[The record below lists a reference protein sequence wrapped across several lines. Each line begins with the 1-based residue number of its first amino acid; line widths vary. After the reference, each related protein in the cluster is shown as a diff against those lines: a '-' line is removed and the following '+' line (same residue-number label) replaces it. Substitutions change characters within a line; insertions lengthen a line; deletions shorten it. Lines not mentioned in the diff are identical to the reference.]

1 MPTRLRKTRK
11 LRGGRHMGWGQVG
24 QHRASGHKGGLGRS
38 GHLKHLWSTVI
49 KEDPDHFGHKSTH
62 RPASVSIITKK
73 WASVRDLD
81 DLFTKFGKQQE
92 NKKLLDL
99 GILGFNKLLGGGQQ
113 VPKPKRKIPL
123 QTKLLW
129 CGACVTIYMV
139 MGQTPLF
146 GATTPEFDF
155 LAFARVIFA
164 SQQGSLVELGIG
176 PIVTAGL
183 LMQLL
188 RGSDILKFDFKRP
201 EERGIFQTATK
212 MLTYFVIIIESAV
225 YAWAVYGPNITDP
238 TILGVIIGQ
247 LMGAS
252 IIVMFMDEL
261 IQKGW
266 GIGSGI
272 SLFIACGVAQQ
283 ILWSL
288 FSPLAAGDGG
298 SIGVFPFIIQWFQMG
313 MGDFSDIFFRSNQ
326 LPSIFGLLLTAG
338 VLLILVYT
346 QGMKVEIPIVS
357 TKYRGFAATYPI
369 KLMYV
374 SNIPVILA
382 SALTANAVFMGQM
395 LWSQLNPRNA
405 SPFFNILGQFD
416 PTSPSTPIG
425 GIVYYIT
432 PPRGL
437 DLVALDPMRGV
448 LYVLFM
454 IGIVVI
460 FGKLWVELGGLSSKK
475 AAQNLLDADVVIP
488 GFRRSNKPVEML
500 LNKYIPSVTILG
512 SVILGLIAGVSDI
525 LGVFGSG
532 IGVLLTVDILI
543 NYYNQLVREK
553 VEVVMPRLGAWL
565 GR

>member
-1 MPTRLRKTRK
+1 MAEGTLTTYVRKAVAK
-11 LRGGRHMGWGQVG
+11 AEPYIPQ
-24 QHRASGHKGGLGRS
+24 
-38 GHLKHLWSTVI
+38 I
-49 KEDPDHFGHKSTH
+49 
-62 RPASVSIITKK
+62 
-73 WASVRDLD
+73 
-81 DLFTKFGKQQE
+81 
-92 NKKLLDL
+92 
-99 GILGFNKLLGGGQQ
+99 
-113 VPKPKRKIPL
+113 PKPKRKVSL

-129 CGACVTIYMV
+129 CGACVVIYMV

-146 GATTPEFDF
+146 GATAPEYDF

-188 RGSDILKFDFKRP
+188 RGSDILKFDFKNP

-212 MLTYFVIIIESAV
+212 MLTYFVIVIEASV
-225 YAWAVYGPNITDP
+225 YGIAVYGANITDP
-238 TILGVIIGQ
+238 SVMTILIGQ
-247 LMGAS
+247 LMAAS
-252 IIVMFMDEL
+252 IFVMFMDEL

-266 GIGSGI
+266 GLGSGI
-272 SLFIACGVAQQ
+272 SLFIAAGVSQQ

-288 FSPLAAGDGG
+288 FSPLPAGDGG
-298 SIGVFPFIIQWFQMG
+298 TVGIIPYIFQLGFADASTG
-313 MGDFSDIFFRSNQ
+313 MFGYNLADAVFRSNQ
-326 LPSIFGLLLTAG
+326 LPSIFGLCLTAG
-338 VLLILVYT
+338 ILLILIYT

-357 TKYRGFAATYPI
+357 TKYRGFSATYPI

-382 SALTANAVFMGQM
+382 SALTANAVFIGQM
-395 LWSQLNPRNA
+395 LWAQLNPRNA
-405 SPFFNILGQFD
+405 SPFFNIIAQFD
-416 PTSPSTPIG
+416 PTSPSSPIG
-425 GIVYYIT
+425 GIIYYIT

-437 DLVALDPMRGV
+437 ELVALDPMRGV

-454 IGIVVI
+454 IGIVVV

-488 GFRRSNKPVEML
+488 GFRRSNKPVEAL

-532 IGVLLTVDILI
+532 IGILLTVDILI

-553 VEVVMPRLGAWL
+553 VELVMPRLGAWL

>member
-1 MPTRLRKTRK
+1 MAEGTLTDYIRKV
-11 LRGGRHMGWGQVG
+11 VG
-24 QHRASGHKGGLGRS
+24 KAEPYL
-38 GHLKHLWSTVI
+38 
-49 KEDPDHFGHKSTH
+49 P
-62 RPASVSIITKK
+62 
-73 WASVRDLD
+73 
-81 DLFTKFGKQQE
+81 
-92 NKKLLDL
+92 
-99 GILGFNKLLGGGQQ
+99 Q

-123 QTKLLW
+123 QQKLLW

-146 GATTPEFDF
+146 GATAPEFDF

-188 RGSDILKFDFKRP
+188 RGSDILKFDFKKP

-212 MLTYFVIIIESAV
+212 MLTYFVIIIEGSV
-225 YAWAVYGPNITDP
+225 YAWAVYGPNINDP

-247 LMGAS
+247 LIGAS

-266 GIGSGI
+266 GLGSGI

-298 SIGVFPFIIQWFQMG
+298 MIGIFPFIIQQAQLG
-313 MGDFSDIFFRSNQ
+313 MLFEWTGFMDVFFRSNQ
-326 LPSIFGLLLTAG
+326 LPSIFGLLLTVG

>member
-1 MPTRLRKTRK
+1 MATLTDTIRRVVAKAEPYL
-11 LRGGRHMGWGQVG
+11 
-24 QHRASGHKGGLGRS
+24 
-38 GHLKHLWSTVI
+38 
-49 KEDPDHFGHKSTH
+49 P
-62 RPASVSIITKK
+62 
-73 WASVRDLD
+73 
-81 DLFTKFGKQQE
+81 
-92 NKKLLDL
+92 
-99 GILGFNKLLGGGQQ
+99 Q
-113 VPKPKRKIPL
+113 VPKPKRKISL

-212 MLTYFVIIIESAV
+212 MLTYFVIIIEGAV
-225 YAWAVYGPNITDP
+225 YAWAVYGPNIQDP

-247 LMGAS
+247 LIGAS

-266 GIGSGI
+266 GLGSGI

-298 SIGVFPFIIQWFQMG
+298 MIGIFPFIIQQAQLG
-313 MGDFSDIFFRSNQ
+313 MLFEWTGFMDVFFRSNQ
-326 LPSIFGLLLTAG
+326 LPSIFVLLLTIAI
-338 VLLILVYT
+338 LLILVYT

-532 IGVLLTVDILI
+532 IGLLLTVDILI

>member
-1 MPTRLRKTRK
+1 MATLTDTIRNIVAKAEPYL
-11 LRGGRHMGWGQVG
+11 
-24 QHRASGHKGGLGRS
+24 
-38 GHLKHLWSTVI
+38 
-49 KEDPDHFGHKSTH
+49 P
-62 RPASVSIITKK
+62 
-73 WASVRDLD
+73 
-81 DLFTKFGKQQE
+81 
-92 NKKLLDL
+92 
-99 GILGFNKLLGGGQQ
+99 Q
-113 VPKPKRKIPL
+113 VPKPKRKISL

-212 MLTYFVIIIESAV
+212 MLTYFVIIIEGAV
-225 YAWAVYGPNITDP
+225 YAWAVYGPNINDP

-247 LMGAS
+247 LIGAS

-266 GIGSGI
+266 GLGSGI

-298 SIGVFPFIIQWFQMG
+298 MIGIFPFIIQQAQLG
-313 MGDFSDIFFRSNQ
+313 MLFEWTGFMDVFFRSNQ
-326 LPSIFGLLLTAG
+326 LPSIFGLLLTVG

-454 IGIVVI
+454 IGIVVV

-532 IGVLLTVDILI
+532 IGLLLTVDILI

>member
-1 MPTRLRKTRK
+1 MATLTDTIRNIVAKAEPYL
-11 LRGGRHMGWGQVG
+11 
-24 QHRASGHKGGLGRS
+24 
-38 GHLKHLWSTVI
+38 
-49 KEDPDHFGHKSTH
+49 P
-62 RPASVSIITKK
+62 
-73 WASVRDLD
+73 
-81 DLFTKFGKQQE
+81 
-92 NKKLLDL
+92 
-99 GILGFNKLLGGGQQ
+99 Q
-113 VPKPKRKIPL
+113 VPKPKRKISL

-188 RGSDILKFDFKRP
+188 RGSDILKFDFKKP

-212 MLTYFVIIIESAV
+212 MLTYFVIIIEGAV
-225 YAWAVYGPNITDP
+225 YAWAVYGPNINDP

-247 LMGAS
+247 LIGAS

-266 GIGSGI
+266 GLGSGI

-298 SIGVFPFIIQWFQMG
+298 MIGIFPFIVQQAQLG
-313 MGDFSDIFFRSNQ
+313 MLFEWTGFMDVFFRSNQ
-326 LPSIFGLLLTAG
+326 LPSIFVLLLTIAI
-338 VLLILVYT
+338 LLILVYT